1 MRPPAAPEPLAPS
14 LLHAFAVELRR
25 TLGLVFPP
33 SRAEAFES
41 GIARAA
47 RALGELPTSLL
58 LRLASGDHAATEA
71 LALELTIGETYFFRH
86 LHHFAFLR
94 DALRALARDRAAGD
108 PIRLWSAGCS
118 SGEEAYSMAITALEA
133 LGPAAER
140 TVEILATD
148 VNMNA
153 LARARA
159 ATYGAWSFR
168 DVEPDV
174 RARWFE
180 PEGSGLRVADAP
192 RSMVR
197 FTEGN
202 LLDGPPSTS
211 PGEAWSR
218 GIDVIFCRNV
228 LIYFEPAAIAR
239 VAERFGAALAR
250 GGLLMPGPS
259 DPLLRSPSLVVN
271 GTRELI
277 SYTRA
282 HDEVVAVA
290 APALRLVKAPSP
302 SPSPSPSPPP
312 PRAVAVSTP
321 TPAPVAAAPR
331 GEAITRARRLAD
343 SGDLVA
349 AATLIDDALAGDPLQ
364 EEAHL
369 LRAILAQARGDH
381 ARAAADADRAI
392 LLRSS
397 FAFAHVIAA
406 SSRAQLGEPL
416 AARRH
421 LRNAQRLLAALT
433 DEESVPGSGG
443 VSARELRHSCRQL
456 DRSLASIGV
465 RSRAAGARR

>member
-1 MRPPAAPEPLAPS
+1 MRPRAAPEPLAPS

-25 TLGLVFPP
+25 ALGLVFPP
-33 SRAEAFES
+33 SRAEAFQS

-47 RALGELPTSLL
+47 DLLREVPTSLL
-58 LRLASGDHAATEA
+58 LRLASGERAAIEA
-71 LALELTIGETYFFRH
+71 LAIELTIGETYFFRH

-94 DALRALARDRAAGD
+94 ATLRALARDRAAGD

-118 SGEEAYSMAITALEA
+118 SGEEAYSMAIVAIEA
-133 LGPAAER
+133 LGPAAEKA
-140 TVEILATD
+140 VEILATD
-148 VNMNA
+148 VNAEA

-180 PEGSGLRVADAP
+180 PDGSGLRVADAP

-197 FTEGN
+197 FTQGN
-202 LLDGPPSTS
+202 LLDGPPTTS
-211 PGEAWSR
+211 PGDAWSR

-239 VAERFGAALAR
+239 VAGRLGAALAK

-259 DPLLRSPSLVVN
+259 DPLLRSPALVVN
-271 GTRELI
+271 GAKDLI

-282 HDEVVAVA
+282 HDEVAAVA
-290 APALRLVKAPSP
+290 APALRLAKAPSL
-302 SPSPSPSPPP
+302 SP
-312 PRAVAVSTP
+312 PRAVVVAIP

-331 GEAITRARRLAD
+331 GDAIARARRLAD
-343 SGDLVA
+343 GGDLVA
-349 AATLIDDALAGDPLQ
+349 ATALIDHALAADPLQ

-406 SSRAQLGEPL
+406 SSRAHLGEPL

-433 DEESVPGSGG
+433 DDDSAPGSGG
-443 VSARELRHSCRQL
+443 VSVRELRHSCRQL

-465 RSRAAGARR
+465 SARAARAPR